1 LNIKT
6 QAAQGSCALA
16 QKKNH
21 PDRAR
26 LMGECTRLNKEVDD
40 LTTQIQIENEKINQ
54 EEKESLQEITT
65 EENTIEQKRTKDT
78 IIAEEKADQENNEI
92 RESQSEKELDMVEE
106 KEQLLQQQ

>member
-1 LNIKT
+1 M
-6 QAAQGSCALA
+6 A
-16 QKKNH
+16 
-21 PDRAR
+21 
-26 LMGECTRLNKEVDD
+26 ECTRLNKEVDD

-92 RESQSEKELDMVEE
+92 KESQSEKELDMVEE

>member
-1 LNIKT
+1 
-6 QAAQGSCALA
+6 
-16 QKKNH
+16 
-21 PDRAR
+21 
-26 LMGECTRLNKEVDD
+26 MGECTRLNKEVDD